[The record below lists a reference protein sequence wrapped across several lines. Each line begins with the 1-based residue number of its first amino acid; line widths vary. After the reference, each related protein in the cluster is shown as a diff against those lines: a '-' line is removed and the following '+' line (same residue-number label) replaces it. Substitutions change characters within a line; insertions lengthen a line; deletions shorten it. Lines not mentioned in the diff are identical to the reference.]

1 MVATRTIAYA
11 PSDHGP
17 SADGTVDAGTV
28 SVAPNKGG
36 CGRQHKIRLSEDNRP
51 MIDCPQCG
59 PALTGGHW
67 GWANSPAGV
76 PLTPDEQG
84 EVEIAEREG
93 QVAMRLAFKGMGETV
108 SNMIRSGKGEP
119 AAAPP
124 AADRKLTAVDLFG
137 QMSKDER
144 AEFARLLAADATPV
158 SPGLPVGEN
167 VIPPAVPPVKRGPG
181 RPPKNRAI

>member
-1 MVATRTIAYA
+1 VVTRTIAYA

-17 SADGTVDAGTV
+17 SGDGTVAAGTV

-36 CGRQHKIRLSEDNRP
+36 CGQQHKIRLNADSRP

-119 AAAPP
+119 APAPP
-124 AADRKLTAVDLFG
+124 VTERKLTAADLFG
-137 QMSKDER
+137 QMTRDER
-144 AEFARLLAADATPV
+144 AEFARLLATDAAPAV
-158 SPGLPVGEN
+158 KAELPVGEN
-167 VIPPAVPPVKRGPG
+167 VIPPAQPPKRGPG
-181 RPPKNRAI
+181 RPPKNRVA